1 MLHTAGAGEPHHVY
15 LRRTSARRHFLYG
28 RLKRGRRGSHC
39 RAKAQI
45 PVLSVRVAVE
55 STRRILALARARAR
69 AHTHTHTHTHTIP
82 HLHLPSSL
90 ALCFSRG
97 LSQTEAAK
105 YQSLVWGTNSLA
117 NCIGSFFGG
126 YVLKYA
132 CTPARQRYRST
143 AVACVARY
151 INAQI
156 VFGICA
162 VFPMLMGLAAQLT
175 PEERVCSS
183 SRALA
188 RTHAPALSHFSAP
201 LPKATRR
208 PSACLCTAPCEPCL
222 DRSSLALLLSRS
234 PRRSGVLALGDELQ
248 ARQLCVAARVLQNA
262 LDVGSTANDL
272 AASRGRLSHIR
283 HALDGRL

>member
-55 STRRILALARARAR
+55 PSR
-69 AHTHTHTHTHTIP
+69 AHTHNIP

-143 AVACVARY
+143 AVRSLCCKVHQRADSLRH
-151 INAQI
+151 
-156 VFGICA
+156 
-162 VFPMLMGLAAQLT
+162 MRGLSDADGSGCTAHSGREGLLQ
-175 PEERVCSS
+175 
-183 SRALA
+183 LA
-188 RTHAPALSHFSAP
+188 RTRTHARTRALSLQRTPSKGNSTAFGLP
-201 LPKATRR
+201 LHRR
-208 PSACLCTAPCEPCL
+208 V
-222 DRSSLALLLSRS
+222 SLAL
-234 PRRSGVLALGDELQ
+234 
-248 ARQLCVAARVLQNA
+248 
-262 LDVGSTANDL
+262 TAH
-272 AASRGRLSHIR
+272 RLHCC
-283 HALDGRL
+283 